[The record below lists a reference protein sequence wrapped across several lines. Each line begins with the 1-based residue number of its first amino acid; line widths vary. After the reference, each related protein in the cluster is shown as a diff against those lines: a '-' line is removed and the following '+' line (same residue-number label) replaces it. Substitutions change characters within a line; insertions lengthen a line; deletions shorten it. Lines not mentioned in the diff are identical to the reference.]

1 MEAEK
6 SRLIDVLSRHQ
17 PNCAIKLKEIMKTYP
32 STTSGDTNVFRVPLP
47 PASTVTSGGATS
59 STSGGHLQQLPV
71 VQIPKIRISEPPQE
85 PPSFADLIKEEEDP
99 DLSTG
104 YKEDPDISAGYMDAS
119 NNYYSHPARLL
130 NSDTGYP
137 NSDSF
142 YNSTHPTSN
151 HFLAKTH
158 LGQTYLDLD
167 SRCIA
172 L

>member
-99 DLSTG
+99 D
-104 YKEDPDISAGYMDAS
+104 ISAGYMDAS

>member
-1 MEAEK
+1 
-6 SRLIDVLSRHQ
+6 
-17 PNCAIKLKEIMKTYP
+17 MKTYP

-47 PASTVTSGGATS
+47 PASTVTSGGANNATS

-99 DLSTG
+99 DLSAG

-119 NNYYSHPARLL
+119 NNYYSHPARIL

-137 NSDSF
+137 NSDTF